1 MIGLAVVLFH
11 VIFVFL
17 FFGVVLGFCS
27 FRCRRVSKT
36 LKRTEATK
44 GQQKEQYP
52 NMA

>member
-1 MIGLAVVLFH
+1 M
-11 VIFVFL
+11 
-17 FFGVVLGFCS
+17 
-27 FRCRRVSKT
+27 